1 MTADF
6 GIIVGLVFAVLLVLV
21 AGTVRA
27 GGASLVRTTR
37 ADALKAVAEET
48 KGAQAVADLL
58 DARTHLQPALGTSV
72 TFLTVLAVIPFTWA
86 ITKSLSGWTL
96 ALALFAMAAALL
108 LAVDIIPRRLGRSR
122 PASLAYRLSRPLTL
136 AYKFGDIA
144 GDLIADFDVDDEDA
158 DDEHE
163 AAEAE
168 ERALIRSVLEFTD
181 TIVREVMVPRTDM
194 ITIAGSASTD
204 DAVDLVLESGRSR
217 IPVTGDGMDH
227 VIGVLFS
234 RDLLELFDREAEPGI
249 AADVARDP
257 YFVPE
262 TKPIFELLREM
273 QVNQQHMAIVV
284 DEFGGTA
291 GIVTIEDLV
300 EEIVGEIVDEFDEEE
315 PMVVEVNGGFMVDA
329 RMGVD
334 DLAALVGIDLPSD
347 EWDTVGGLV
356 LELAGR
362 VPEEGESFDHDGLTF
377 TTTSVQG
384 RRVAKVRVGRT

>member
-1 MTADF
+1 MTGEL
-6 GIIVGLVFAVLLVLV
+6 GIVAGLVIATLLVVV
-21 AGTVRA
+21 AGTLRA
-27 GGASLVRTTR
+27 GGASLIRTTR
-37 ADALKAVAEET
+37 GDALKDVAEGT
-48 KGAQAVADLL
+48 KGAERVAELL
-58 DARTHLQPALGTSV
+58 EKRNKLQPALGTSV
-72 TFLTVLAVIPFTWA
+72 TFLTVLAVIPLTWA
-86 ITKSLSGWTL
+86 ITDSVSGWTL
-96 ALALFAMAAALL
+96 AVALIIMAAVLL
-108 LAVDIIPRRLGRSR
+108 LAVDIVPRRIGRSR
-122 PASLAYRLSRPLTL
+122 PGSLAYRLSRALTV
-136 AYKFGDIA
+136 AYRFGDAA
-144 GDLIADFDVDDEDA
+144 GDLIADLDDVEEVVEDHHDGA
-158 DDEHE
+158 D
-163 AAEAE
+163 AE
-168 ERALIRSVLEFTD
+168 ERALIRSVLEFTE

-194 ITIAGSASTD
+194 ITISGSASTD

-234 RDLLELFDREAEPGI
+234 RDLLELFDQEAEPGV

-377 TTTSVQG
+377 TTTSVKG